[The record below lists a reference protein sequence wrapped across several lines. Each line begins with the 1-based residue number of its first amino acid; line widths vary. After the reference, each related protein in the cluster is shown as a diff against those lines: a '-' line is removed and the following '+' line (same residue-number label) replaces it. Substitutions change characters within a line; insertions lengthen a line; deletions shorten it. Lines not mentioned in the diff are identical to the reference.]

1 MDSVSGLALESFT
14 YSHWCSYQGKEEGAP
29 AAITRLLQR
38 SKPLKRL
45 AIDCV
50 NCITDE
56 EERQITAVMVA
67 AHARTLEYLLVT
79 RDTGIFGYNNH
90 RHIFAGA
97 SKCKALKELGVY
109 IGIGNFTE
117 ACVVSC

>member
-1 MDSVSGLALESFT
+1 M
-14 YSHWCSYQGKEEGAP
+14 
-29 AAITRLLQR
+29 AAITRLLER

-50 NCITDE
+50 NCIKDE
-56 EERQITAVMVA
+56 EEKVIIA
-67 AHARTLEYLLVT
+67 AMLATHAETLEYLLVT
-79 RDTGIFGYNNH
+79 RDTGIFGYYGN

-97 SKCKALKELGVY
+97 SKCKSLKQLGVY

-117 ACVVSC
+117 ACVVSCECFR